1 MDDIKRQIQELE
13 KENIR
18 LSLEVAERYLEG
30 MHGKAKVYRIIED
43 HKHRVDVEVLCKHF
57 GIKEGQF
64 YEWYVKR
71 ELKQENISTLIEEK
85 WLLENKN
92 ISPKRLQTWLL
103 EDEGI
108 KITQVKIKEY
118 LNEIKNK

>member
-1 MDDIKRQIQELE
+1 MYEIKRQIQELE

-30 MHGKAKVYRIIED
+30 KTGKAKLFRIIED

-71 ELKQENISTLIEEK
+71 EVKKENLSTLYRREMASRK
-85 WLLENKN
+85 QKH
-92 ISPKRLQTWLL
+92 
-103 EDEGI
+103 
-108 KITQVKIKEY
+108 
-118 LNEIKNK
+118 

>member
-1 MDDIKRQIQELE
+1 MDEIKRQIQELE
-13 KENIR
+13 RERIR
-18 LSLEVAERYLEG
+18 LTLEIAGRYLES
-30 MHGKAKVYRIIED
+30 MTGKAKLFRVIEE
-43 HKHRVDVEVLCKHF
+43 HKKRVDVKILCDYF
-57 GIKEGQF
+57 GIKEVQF

-71 ELKQENISTLIEEK
+71 ELKKDNIPTLLEEK

-118 LNEIKNK
+118 LNEIKNI